1 MSQAPL
7 SGVLQRSLAI
17 LELLSA
23 EPEGLPLGVVAE
35 RLDLPRS
42 ATHRLL
48 NELVHYGYLRQ
59 PLDHGAYALTTK
71 LVAMG
76 LSFLGSSGIIDIA
89 QPILDRVAQVS
100 GEFVRLSILD
110 GDRLTWVARAQ
121 GSRAGLRYDPEM
133 GAAAAFSCTASGHAI
148 LQTMTDDEALL
159 VVGRQGFGKVADYG
173 PNAPTTPTALLKAL
187 KAARKRGF
195 SITIET
201 FTPGMAAMAAP
212 VRRPGQ
218 APIGAISIAGPHVRL
233 TESRMLALGEDLLR
247 AADELAATADAS
259 PLLRRSRSRTEPH
272 GLTRIETE

>member
-1 MSQAPL
+1 M
-7 SGVLQRSLAI
+7 LQRSLAI

-23 EPEGLPLGVVAE
+23 EPEGLALGVVAE
-35 RLDLPRS
+35 RLGLPRS

-59 PLDHGAYALTTK
+59 PVDHGVYALTTK

-89 QPILDRVAQVS
+89 QPILDRLAQVS

-110 GDRLTWVARAQ
+110 GDRLTWVARSQ

-212 VRRPGQ
+212 VRRRGQ
-218 APIGAISIAGPHVRL
+218 APIGAISVAGPHVRL
-233 TESRMLALGEDLLR
+233 TEARMVALGDELLR
-247 AADELAATADAS
+247 AAEELAATADAS
-259 PLLRRSRSRTEPH
+259 PLLRRSRSRAEPH
-272 GLTRIETE
+272 ALTRIDEAD